1 MPGRS
6 VSREYITE
14 SVLAETVR
22 EAQALEEEER
32 NRETTQERI
41 ADRITAMTGSMLF
54 AAINAVWFIVWIAV
68 NLPGSPW
75 VFDPFPFA
83 LLTMVVSLEAIGLS
97 IFVLISENSQAR
109 RADRLA
115 RLEMQVNV
123 IAEREIT
130 KLLDLVTEIHDQLGL
145 AHGSTPELR
154 EMRSET
160 RLADIAEA
168 MDSAR
173 PEDDPLKRREDE
185 AVDGQEQGPHPSR

>member
-1 MPGRS
+1 MRRKPARD
-6 VSREYITE
+6 VPIME

-22 EAQALEEEER
+22 EAHALEEKER
-32 NRETTQERI
+32 GRESSQERI
-41 ADRITAMTGSMLF
+41 ADRITAMTGSMAF
-54 AAINAVWFIVWIAV
+54 AGVNAVWFIVWIAM

-83 LLTMVVSLEAIGLS
+83 LLTMLVSLEAIGLS

-130 KLLDLVTEIHDQLGL
+130 KLLDLVTEIHDHLGIGG
-145 AHGSTPELR
+145 GSSRELR
-154 EMRSET
+154 EMRAET
-160 RLADIAEA
+160 RLADIADA

-173 PEDDPLKRREDE
+173 PEDDPLRPRSSETVNDQKPEPRAAR
-185 AVDGQEQGPHPSR
+185 